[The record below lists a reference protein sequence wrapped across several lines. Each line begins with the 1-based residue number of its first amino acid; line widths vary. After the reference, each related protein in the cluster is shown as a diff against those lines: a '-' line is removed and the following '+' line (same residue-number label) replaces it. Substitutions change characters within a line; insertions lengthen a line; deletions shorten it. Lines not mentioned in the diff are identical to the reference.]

1 MSKSEVVSYGLIR
14 LGKWVYWLKQ
24 CCAMFALPKLVPLC
38 EPTLHM
44 ISIVAHLT
52 WVQFYSLFQWV
63 VSLPHSLPGE
73 KYLRQLKQKKKKS
86 VSCWVKNMFIRH
98 IIFFIWI
105 KPAASF
111 SDLGWI
117 PLAPSPLD
125 LSGSGA
131 VYSDGCSD
139 FFITCPGR
147 SLCLLFLFLAPW
159 KICISFELLWLQF

>member
-1 MSKSEVVSYGLIR
+1 MGLLTEAVLCHVCLAQVSSSLWAHVTHDKHSGPFDIGSVLFIISVCCVSSSFSTWW
-14 LGKWVYWLKQ
+14 KVLKTVE
-24 CCAMFALPKLVPLC
+24 A
-38 EPTLHM
+38 
-44 ISIVAHLT
+44 
-52 WVQFYSLFQWV
+52 
-63 VSLPHSLPGE
+63 
-73 KYLRQLKQKKKKS
+73 KKRS
-86 VSCWVKNMFIRH
+86 VSRWVKNMFIRH
-98 IIFFIWI
+98 IIFFVWI

-117 PLAPSPLD
+117 PLALSLLD